1 MSGTKILS
9 VCGQRVW
16 DSRGRPTI
24 EAQVELSNG
33 SVGRAIAPAGASTG
47 SREAVDLRDQG
58 KVLGGFGVKNA
69 LRNVNEDIARR
80 LEGLDA
86 SNQELIDHALIE
98 LDGTKSKSKLG
109 GNATVAVSMAN
120 LQATAAAAGI
130 PLWKHLSNSEDVR
143 IPMPEVQIFGGGAHA
158 SGRVDIQDFMAVPT
172 GAQTFDHA
180 MEMIAEIYISA
191 GKLMDEAGRLAGVAD
206 EGGWW
211 PNFHS
216 NEEALDTLVCAIEH
230 ANFKPGDDIA
240 ISIDVAASQFGENGK
255 YSLGLD
261 NEELDA
267 DGMIDLLGGW
277 IDRYPIVSIEDPLG
291 EDDPDGFKA
300 FTKKFGH
307 RIQIIGDDLLVTNAE
322 LITEAAGV
330 GTCNSVLI
338 KPNQAGTVT
347 ETKEA
352 LQAAQEA
359 NWSCVVSARSG
370 ETEDTTIA
378 HLAVGWKADQ
388 FKVGS
393 FARSER
399 MAKWNEIL
407 RIEKSLGT
415 NARLNKT

>member
-1 MSGTKILS
+1 MSGTTILS
-9 VCGQRVW
+9 VSGQRVW

-24 EAQVELSNG
+24 EAQVELSNQ
-33 SVGRAIAPAGASTG
+33 SVGRAMAPAGASTG
-47 SREAVDLRDQG
+47 SREAVDLRDKG
-58 KVLGGFGVKNA
+58 HALDGFGVDNA

-80 LEGLDA
+80 LKGLDA
-86 SNQELIDHALIE
+86 SDQKLIDRTLIE
-98 LDGTKSKSKLG
+98 LDGTTTKSNLG
-109 GNATVAVSMAN
+109 GNATIAVSMAN
-120 LQATAAAAGI
+120 LQAVAHASKQ
-130 PLWKHLSNSEDVR
+130 PLWKHLAEGEDVK

-158 SGRVDIQDFMAVPT
+158 LGRVDIQDFMVVPVS
-172 GAQTFDHA
+172 AETFDHA
-180 MEMIAEIYISA
+180 MEMVAEVYISA
-191 GKLMDEAGRLAGVAD
+191 GKLMNEAGKRAGVAD

-216 NEEALDTLVCAIEH
+216 NAEALDTLVHSIERT
-230 ANFKPGDDIA
+230 NFKPGDDIA
-240 ISIDVAASQFGENGK
+240 ISIDVAASQFGKNGK
-255 YSLGLD
+255 YFLGRD
-261 NEELDA
+261 NEELDTA
-267 DGMIDLLGGW
+267 GMIDLLGGW
-277 IDRYPIVSIEDPLG
+277 IDRYPIISIEDPLG

-307 RIQIIGDDLLVTNAE
+307 RIQVIGDDFLVTNADF
-322 LITEAAGV
+322 INQAAQS

-338 KPNQAGTVT
+338 KPNQAGTIT

-352 LQAAQEA
+352 VNATQNA
-359 NWSCVVSARSG
+359 NWSSVVSARSG

-407 RIEKSLGT
+407 RIEKSLGA
-415 NARLNKT
+415 NARLNTL

>member
-98 LDGTKSKSKLG
+98 LDGTKTKSKLG

>member
-1 MSGTKILS
+1 MNGTKILS

-240 ISIDVAASQFGENGK
+240 ISIDVAASQFGENGQ